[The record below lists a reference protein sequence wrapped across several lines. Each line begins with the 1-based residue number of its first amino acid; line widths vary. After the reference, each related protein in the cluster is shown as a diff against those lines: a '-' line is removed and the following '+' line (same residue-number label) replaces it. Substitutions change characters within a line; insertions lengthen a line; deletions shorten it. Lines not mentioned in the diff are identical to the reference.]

1 MIASPSEIHGFVECF
16 ANVVREHGFH
26 AADVG
31 GDAVHSRAH
40 FRVGGD
46 GGAPFRTHG
55 DDRVGCELGDIADG
69 LVVEVYELLGTS
81 LVEAKFSE
89 DGGGTV
95 DDGGIKRSPFRSCEF
110 VFVRGTGGDDGSGS
124 FTGGL
129 RR

>member
-1 MIASPSEIHGFVECF
+1 MIAGPGEIHGFVECF
-16 ANVVREHGFH
+16 TDVRGEHGFH

-40 FRVGGD
+40 FRVRGHGS
-46 GGAPFRTHG
+46 APFGAHG
-55 DDRVGCELGDIADG
+55 DDRVGREFGDVTDG
-69 LVVEVYELLGTS
+69 FVVEVYELLGTS

-95 DDGGIKRSPFRSCEF
+95 DDGGIKRSPFRGCEL